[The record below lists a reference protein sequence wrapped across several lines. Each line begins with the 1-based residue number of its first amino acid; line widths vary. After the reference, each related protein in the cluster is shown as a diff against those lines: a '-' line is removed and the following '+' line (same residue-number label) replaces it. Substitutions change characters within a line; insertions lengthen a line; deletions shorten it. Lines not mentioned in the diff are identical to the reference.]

1 MSVNIQNSD
10 ISNLEK
16 IANLNYNIFSGMYEN
31 KPYSLDEY
39 KSRLTGKDPIIFIAV
54 EDNQIIG
61 DSIAYKD
68 NDDLYLWILG
78 IDKEY
83 RNLGIGKQLL
93 QKNKEYSQNNNLTLI
108 KVKVY
113 GVSVEMRKLLENNG
127 YRIIKIDKSEKAEK
141 YDAYYFAL
149 QV

>member
-1 MSVNIQNSD
+1 MPIKIQNSD

-16 IANLNYNIFSGMYEN
+16 IVDLNYHIFSGMYEN
-31 KPYSLDEY
+31 KPYSLEEY
-39 KSRLTGKDPIIFIAV
+39 KNRLTGKDLVIFTAV
-54 EDNQIIG
+54 ENNKIIG

-78 IDKEY
+78 VDKEC
-83 RNLGIGKQLL
+83 RGLGIGKQLL
-93 QKNKEYSQNNNLTLI
+93 EKNKEYSKNNKLTSI

-127 YRIIKIDKSEKAEK
+127 YNIIKIEKSEKTEK
-141 YDAYYFAL
+141 YDVYYFAL
-149 QV
+149 QE